1 MGAAELFVLVV
12 SKDTI
17 ARGSQAPYSW
27 SHRCSIADRRRSLA
41 WWCRKGRREV
51 KQLPL
56 HPDCAEAMEKKWE
69 KWDRLEAEAEAR
81 APSCE

>member
-1 MGAAELFVLVV
+1 M
-12 SKDTI
+12 T
-17 ARGSQAPYSW
+17 
-27 SHRCSIADRRRSLA
+27 SIADRRRSKSGVVVPEMDN
-41 WWCRKGRREV
+41 RKGRREV